1 MKLKNS
7 WIGFVLW
14 RELFDEKKVKLVAIE
29 FKGCPLACW
38 DLLQRKRGTHGEW
51 PDHSW
56 EKIVDEDLFSSSKLY
71 SILDSSSPIF
81 MARSPECW

>member
-38 DLLQRKRGTHGEW
+38 DLLQRKREHMGNRRITLG
-51 PDHSW
+51 
-56 EKIVDEDLFSSSKLY
+56 
-71 SILDSSSPIF
+71 
-81 MARSPECW
+81 RR